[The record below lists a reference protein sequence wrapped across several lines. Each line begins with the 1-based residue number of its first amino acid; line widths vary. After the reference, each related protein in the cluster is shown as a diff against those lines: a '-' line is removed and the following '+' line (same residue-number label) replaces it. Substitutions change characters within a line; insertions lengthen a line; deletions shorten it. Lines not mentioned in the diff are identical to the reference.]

1 MSTRLFGDDVVEF
14 QRLLKSSGFLKGAID
29 GVWGAQTD
37 KAAKAFENFYEAIKA
52 SGGSFDARSESCIL
66 TLNPKAQELA
76 RQALNIVRK
85 SGIDVRIISGTRS
98 YREQD
103 ALFRKGRYG
112 SAGLVVTN
120 ARGGQSNHNFGIAWD
135 IGIFDSKGKYLADSP
150 LYSKAGRIVEDTLQR
165 VVEWGG
171 EWKSFPDVS
180 HYQLRTGLTL
190 AEIRRRFEAGIA
202 LV

>member
-14 QRLLKSSGFLKGAID
+14 QRLLKSSGFLKGALD

-76 RQALNIVRK
+76 RQTLNIVRK

-120 ARGGQSNHNFGIAWD
+120 ARGRPVESQLWDRLGHRDLRFEGQ
-135 IGIFDSKGKYLADSP
+135 
-150 LYSKAGRIVEDTLQR
+150 
-165 VVEWGG
+165 
-171 EWKSFPDVS
+171 VS
-180 HYQLRTGLTL
+180 RGLTFVF
-190 AEIRRRFEAGIA
+190 EGRTDRRRHTTESRRMGRRVEE
-202 LV
+202 LS